1 MLKKRRIFKKVTK
14 IRSEKNIDMKTK
26 MRAANKDI
34 GQGKKERF
42 EGLTRLFC
50 ISPKLFEN
58 ISFLTF

>member
-1 MLKKRRIFKKVTK
+1 
-14 IRSEKNIDMKTK
+14 MKTK

-50 ISPKLFEN
+50 ISP
-58 ISFLTF
+58 